1 VRPVPAPG
9 FPLIDFDQL
18 HGESLPAWL
27 GNGRGELARRAVAAV
42 AGLRPI
48 AFRLPDGRAY
58 TYSPGGSGV
67 EVAPGEEGAATV
79 VEMSAETWSDY
90 AHELHTAFG
99 LLYGGQVGAARGGL
113 EQLVMWEPVVR
124 AMLSG
129 RPVYRVEDVDLTA
142 ADGTPLDLE
151 AGFTLDSP
159 PDEVRRFFRATGF
172 VHIRGV
178 FSPDEMAGVVSE
190 VERLAAMARPGDDRS
205 WWAKNAD
212 GREVLCRLIYI
223 NERSELLA
231 RAHEDGRLQKL
242 IGAVRPDGADLIVG
256 DVRGDGHSVVLK
268 NPGAVEGLSDLP
280 WHVDCGLGGH
290 PILCPA
296 INLGVQLD
304 AATPEAGQLHFLAGS
319 AGRSA
324 THLTPEHLRDGDY
337 PAVAVTT
344 EPGDVTMHL
353 GDTLHLAP
361 PPTAGPAGPVRG
373 RRAMYLTW
381 HNRLCA
387 DHIPPGSGY
396 NDVVLHSGRENVVS
410 SVPEQLAG
418 R

>member
-1 VRPVPAPG
+1 VPAPG
-9 FPLIDFDQL
+9 FPLIDFDEL
-18 HGESLPAWL
+18 HRESLPAWL
-27 GNGRGELARRAVAAV
+27 ADGRGELARQAVAAAPGV
-42 AGLRPI
+42 RPI

-58 TYSPGGSGV
+58 TYAPEGSGV
-67 EVAPGEEGAATV
+67 EVVPGTDGAATV
-79 VEMSAETWSDY
+79 VEMSADTWSDY

-99 LLYGGQVGAARGGL
+99 LLYGGQVTAARGGL
-113 EQLVMWEPVVR
+113 EQLVAWEPVVR
-124 AMLSG
+124 AMLAG
-129 RPVYRVEDVDLTA
+129 RPVYRVEDVDLTG
-142 ADGTPLDLE
+142 ADGRPLDLT

-159 PDEVRRFFRATGF
+159 AEDVRRFFRAAGF
-172 VHIRGV
+172 VHVRGV
-178 FSPDEMAGVVSE
+178 FSREEIASVVGE
-190 VERLAAMARPGDDRS
+190 VERLTALARPGDDRS

-212 GREVLCRLIYI
+212 GTEVLCRLIYI
-223 NERSELLA
+223 NERSEVLA

-242 IGAVRPDGADLIVG
+242 IETIRPDGADLIVG

-304 AATPEAGQLHFLAGS
+304 AATPETGQVHYLAGS
-319 AGRSA
+319 PGRSA
-324 THLTPEHLRDGDY
+324 THLTPEELRSGDY
-337 PAVAVTT
+337 PTVAVTT

-361 PPTAGPAGPVRG
+361 PPTAVPDGPVRG

-396 NDVVLHSGRENVVS
+396 NDVVLHSGQDNVVS
-410 SVPEQLAG
+410 SVPEQLA
-418 R
+418 RR